1 MIKPKVLFLCTG
13 NSRRTQMAEGFL
25 RALAGDRFDVM
36 SAGSEE
42 TPLDPDAVA
51 VMREVGVDISGQH
64 PKAVN
69 RFLGRRVSYLVT
81 LCDREKERTCPVFP
95 GAIRRLQWDLRTL
108 RSCERASL
116 QEATAQGRV
125 RWYTQQHHRPE
136 HGVPIALSRRT
147 QPPRQEQRAALPCPF
162 SA

>member
-25 RALAGDRFDVM
+25 RAMARDHFEAM

-42 TPLDPDAVA
+42 TLLDPDAVA

-69 RFLGRRVSYLVT
+69 RFLGRAEGELSRDAVRSGEGAHL
-81 LCDREKERTCPVFP
+81 PGFP
-95 GAIRRLQWDLRTL
+95 RRNL
-108 RSCERASL
+108 
-116 QEATAQGRV
+116 ATAMG
-125 RWYTQQHHRPE
+125 P
-136 HGVPIALSRRT
+136 
-147 QPPRQEQRAALPCPF
+147 
-162 SA
+162 